1 MNKRALALV
10 TLLIITAGAGTFIA
24 RLGAANPYGTIKYM
38 DPPIITINSPLGNEA
53 FSSLP
58 ISLEFT
64 ITKREQAM
72 WITNWTTTGGE
83 VLKNKLSH
91 ASIVIDGEVYRTVQA
106 DNDLSSPFS
115 FQMNLTNLENGI
127 HNLTII
133 AFCDG
138 VEIET
143 HGSWAR
149 YIPYNASSAPILFT
163 VSTNAQFDYSQFEG
177 LPYDPPIVT
186 VASPSP
192 HAAYNV
198 SDVPINVTVQIRGW
212 IYGNIEQIRL
222 LNYSLDGKSAIP
234 LTLTVPSMDGIHVPY
249 NVYGNI
255 ILTGL
260 SDGNHD
266 LTIYG
271 ETFIGVLTCYFNE
284 TVSFKIDTSS
294 IPTTEPIPASLIFVA
309 SVGIAL
315 AVTGLLVYLKK
326 RPPRLGDKT

>member
-1 MNKRALALV
+1 MNKRSLALV

-58 ISLEFT
+58 VSLEFT

-186 VASPSP
+186 VAFPSQDATYIVP
-192 HAAYNV
+192 
-198 SDVPINVTVQIRGW
+198 DVPINVTVQIRGW
-212 IYGNIEQIRL
+212 IYGNIERIRW
-222 LNYSLDGKSAIP
+222 LNYSLDGQTAMPITLIQPPDLTSPYYVYGNDVLAG
-234 LTLTVPSMDGIHVPY
+234 LSNGNHTLTVR
-249 NVYGNI
+249 
-255 ILTGL
+255 
-260 SDGNHD
+260 
-266 LTIYG
+266 G
-271 ETFIGVLTCYFNE
+271 ETFIGGLTCYFNE
-284 TVSFKIDTSS
+284 TVSFKVDTSFA
-294 IPTTEPIPASLIFVA
+294 PTTGTFPATLVFGV
-309 SVGIAL
+309 SVGIAVV
-315 AVTGLLVYLKK
+315 AIGLSVYFKK
-326 RPPRLGDKT
+326 FHRDKNP